1 VSFGSSER
9 GYTVTKMIRDDEI
22 DIDHAP
28 LLRCPVCEAVNLDK
42 CGDIHCHRCKSKIF
56 RDPKI
61 ATSRAWALLITA
73 LIFYI
78 PANLYP
84 ILMSQQFGT
93 VNGSTIIGGI
103 IILWEEGAYPIA
115 MIILVASVIVPL
127 LKFTVLLYLL
137 ISTKAE
143 RFKHSKVNQ
152 HKLHYL
158 TEVIGPWSMV
168 DVFVVA
174 ILTGL
179 VHTGM
184 LSIIAGA
191 GATAFVLMV
200 LFTMLSAIS
209 LDVRLFK
216 ERGLNG
222 SS

>member
-1 VSFGSSER
+1 MTEHSIDKEL
-9 GYTVTKMIRDDEI
+9 EI
-22 DIDHAP
+22 DESL

-42 CGDIHCHRCKSKIF
+42 RGDIYCHRCKSRIF

-78 PANLYP
+78 PANIYP
-84 ILMSQQFGT
+84 ILMSEKFGA
-93 VNGSTIIGGI
+93 VNGSTIVGGI
-103 IILWEEGAYPIA
+103 IMLWEEGAYPIA
-115 MIILVASVIVPL
+115 MIILVASVLVPL

-143 RFKHSKVNQ
+143 RFKNSKINQ

-174 ILTGL
+174 VLTGL
-179 VHTGM
+179 VHM
-184 LSIIAGA
+184 DIVNIIAGA

-200 LFTMLSAIS
+200 LFTMLAAIS
-209 LDVRLFK
+209 LDVRLFE
-216 ERGLNG
+216 ERGLDG